1 MGVGG
6 GWAGDRDVDGER
18 RERGGGLGA
27 GPDPGAEDRGAE
39 DGAAPPP
46 LLLREQGGPGDGLRV
61 AR

>member
-6 GWAGDRDVDGER
+6 GWAGDRDLDGER

-27 GPDPGAEDRGAE
+27 GPDRGAE
-39 DGAAPPP
+39 DGAAPLP
-46 LLLREQGGPGDGLRV
+46 LLLWEQGGPGDGLRA

>member
-6 GWAGDRDVDGER
+6 GWAGDRDLDGER

-27 GPDPGAEDRGAE
+27 GPDRGAE
-39 DGAAPPP
+39 DGAAPLP
-46 LLLREQGGPGDGLRV
+46 LLLWEQGGPGDGLRV